1 MTNKLD
7 SMKEHTYFV
16 SNLDCENEASK
27 IQREL
32 RKHPGVQ
39 EIKVSPQS
47 SKVTVSF
54 DPNIAS
60 IESVAKALNDLGF
73 TVKDTATSIEPT
85 TIWRNK
91 KILSALMS
99 GFLLAVGWGAGQL
112 GAPTIVSFSFY
123 LCSVAIGGFY
133 FAREALEELL
143 HERKVGIE
151 LLMTVAAAI
160 ALLLG
165 ESIEAAMLV
174 FLYSISEAAEG
185 YTEAKT
191 RAAVRALMKLV
202 PKVALV
208 KRDGVETTIP
218 IEEVRIGDV
227 FVVRPGEAIATDGE
241 VIAGSSSVN
250 EAPVTGE
257 SMPVSKSLSNKV
269 YAGSINGEGALEVR
283 ATKTFAENTISRIIQ
298 LVEEAQERKGK
309 NQRFIEKFGE
319 IYSPLVLMAGVLVA
333 VVPPLLFAADWLT
346 WLTRA
351 TVVIVAA
358 APCAL
363 VISIPITLVA
373 TLGTAARNGVLIKG
387 GIYVEDLAKVQAVAL
402 DKTGTITIGMPEVTD
417 FDLLDHAHRS
427 DEDILSVAAGIE
439 QRSQHPLATAI
450 VRYAQAKKV
459 TPVEISNFQSVSGA
473 GATALWNGI
482 IVRIGSP
489 RFFDQTMRTPSIEE
503 KIQQWQNDGKT
514 VVLLGDDESVW
525 AIIAIRDR
533 IRTEARSSIQALRAA
548 GIKHIVMLTG
558 DNQATANAIAKEV
571 GIDEVFA
578 ELKPEDKVTKVRE
591 LAERYSGVLM
601 VGDGVNDAPALAQA
615 TVGVAMGAAGTD
627 VALETADVALM
638 GDDLR
643 KLAYALQLAQRTK
656 LVVSQNLALSAVVI
670 TVLVAGAIAGLFSLP
685 VAVLAHELSEL
696 IVIASGL
703 RMMRG

>member
-7 SMKEHTYFV
+7 SVKEQTYYV
-16 SNLDCENEASK
+16 GNLDCENESSK

-32 RKHPGVQ
+32 RKHSGVH

-47 SKVTVSF
+47 SKVTVTF
-54 DPNIAS
+54 DPTIAS
-60 IESVAKALNDLGF
+60 AESVAKALNDLGF
-73 TVKDTATSIEPT
+73 PVKEDANRTEPT
-85 TIWRNK
+85 AMWHNK
-91 KILSALMS
+91 KVLSAVIS
-99 GFLLAVGWGAGQL
+99 GLLLAIGWSAAKL
-112 GAPTIVSFSFY
+112 GAPTVVSFSFY
-123 LCSVAIGGFY
+123 LFSVAIGGFY
-133 FAREALEELL
+133 FAREALEELI
-143 HERKVGIE
+143 HERRVGIE

-165 ESIEAAMLV
+165 ESVESAMLV

-185 YTEAKT
+185 YTEEKT
-191 RAAVRALMKLV
+191 RAAIRALMKLV

-208 KRDGVETTIP
+208 KRDGIETTIP
-218 IEEVRIGDV
+218 IQEVGVGDV

-241 VIAGSSSVN
+241 VISGSSSVN

-257 SMPVSKSLSNKV
+257 SIPVSKAKGSKV
-269 YAGSINGEGALEVR
+269 FAGSINGEGALEVG
-283 ATKTFAENTISRIIQ
+283 ATKTFADNTIARIIQ

-309 NQRFIEKFGE
+309 NQRFIERFGE
-319 IYSPLVLMAGVLVA
+319 IYSPLVLLAGVLVA
-333 VVPPLLFAADWLT
+333 VVPPLVFGAEWLT
-346 WLTRA
+346 WLIRA

-373 TLGTAARNGVLIKG
+373 TLGTAAKRGVLIKG
-387 GIYVEDLAKVQAVAL
+387 GIYVEELAKIQAVAL
-402 DKTGTITIGMPEVTD
+402 DKTGTITLGTPEVTD
-417 FDLLDHAHRS
+417 FDLLDKAHN
-427 DEDILSVAAGIE
+427 DAQVLSLASGIE
-439 QRSQHPLATAI
+439 QRSQHPLAAAI
-450 VRYAQAKKV
+450 VRYARGKNI
-459 TPVEISNFQSVSGA
+459 TPVEVSNFQSVSGA
-473 GATALWNGI
+473 GATALWNDKPLH
-482 IVRIGSP
+482 IGSP
-489 RFFDQTMRTPSIEE
+489 SFFDQAMRTPIIEQKIE
-503 KIQQWQNDGKT
+503 KWQDEGKT
-514 VVLLGDDESVW
+514 VVLFGDDKSIL
-525 AIIAIRDR
+525 AIIAIRDQ
-533 IRTEARSSIQALRAA
+533 IRSEARSAIQTLRAA

-571 GIDEVFA
+571 GVDEVFA
-578 ELKPEDKVTKVRE
+578 ELKPDDKVTKIRE
-591 LAERYSGVLM
+591 LAHRYSGVLM

-643 KLAYALQLAQRTK
+643 KLAYALELAQRAK
-656 LVVSQNLALSAVVI
+656 QVVNQNLALSALVI
-670 TVLVAGAIAGLFSLP
+670 AALVGGAIAGQFSLP
-685 VAVLAHELSEL
+685 IAVLGHEISEL